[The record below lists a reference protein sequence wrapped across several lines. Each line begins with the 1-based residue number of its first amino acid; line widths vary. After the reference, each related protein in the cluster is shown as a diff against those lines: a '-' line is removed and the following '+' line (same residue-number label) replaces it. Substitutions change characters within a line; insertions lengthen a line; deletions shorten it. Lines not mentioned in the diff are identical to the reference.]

1 MIRRIGAEA
10 MSLYVLDAVLWIFG
24 IRGHIPQHDDF
35 RPGRG
40 ASSLADSH
48 NPLARMLAAFALSV
62 VFLSLALWAT
72 VWLAIR
78 LL

>member
-1 MIRRIGAEA
+1 

-24 IRGHIPQHDDF
+24 IRGHIPQHDGF

-40 ASSLADSH
+40 GSSLADSS
-48 NPLARMLAAFALSV
+48 NPVGRVLAAFALSV
-62 VFLSLALWAT
+62 VFLALALSAT
-72 VWLAIR
+72 VWLAMR

>member
-1 MIRRIGAEA
+1 
-10 MSLYVLDAVLWIFG
+10 LWIFG
-24 IRGHIPQHDDF
+24 IRGHIPGHDDF

-40 ASSLADSH
+40 GSSLAGSS
-48 NPLARMLAAFALSV
+48 NPLRRVLAAFALSV

-72 VWLAIR
+72 VWLAMR

>member
-1 MIRRIGAEA
+1 

-24 IRGHIPQHDDF
+24 IRGHIPRHDDF

-40 ASSLADSH
+40 ASSLADSS
-48 NPLARMLAAFALSV
+48 NPLARILAAFALSV
-62 VFLSLALWAT
+62 VFLALALWAT

-78 LL
+78 ML

>member
-10 MSLYVLDAVLWIFG
+10 MSLYVLDVVLWIFG

-35 RPGRG
+35 HPGRG

>member
-1 MIRRIGAEA
+1 

-24 IRGHIPQHDDF
+24 IRGHIPRHDDF

-40 ASSLADSH
+40 GSSLADSS
-48 NPLARMLAAFALSV
+48 NPLLRMLAAFALSV
-62 VFLSLALWAT
+62 VFLSLSLWAT
-72 VWLAIR
+72 VWLAMR